1 MRVTSDMMMRGML
14 KNLSRNLAK
23 IDRYNNQLGT
33 GKRILKPSDD
43 PASTTLQMG
52 LRSELRKIKQYVE
65 NVQSGITWL
74 ENTDVALRE
83 VGDVIQRLRDLAG
96 QGSTSTLAQDS
107 RDAIAE
113 EVNELIDHLVQVG
126 NSRVGDR
133 FIFAGTRTTAPPMVK
148 QLGADGRIES
158 VTYEGDTGTVSVE
171 VASGVAIEMNIP
183 GSTIF
188 SAVFD
193 AAINLRDKLLAG
205 DLTAVGGSCLSDLDN
220 ATQVVLQH
228 RAIVGAKL
236 NRFELTESRLGDI
249 EANTKTLLSEV
260 EDIDVAELILNLRMQ
275 EVVYEASLNVGSK
288 VIQPSLLNFMK

>member
-1 MRVTSDMMMRGML
+1 
-14 KNLSRNLAK
+14 
-23 IDRYNNQLGT
+23 
-33 GKRILKPSDD
+33 
-43 PASTTLQMG
+43 MG
-52 LRSELRKIKQYVE
+52 LRSGCKIKQCVE
-65 NVQSGITWL
+65 NVQSGITWF
-74 ENTDVALRE
+74 ENADVALRE
-83 VGDVIQRLRDLAG
+83 VGDVIQRRDLATG
-96 QGSTSTLAQDS
+96 EHLYLGTGF

-158 VTYEGDTGTVSVE
+158 VTYEGDTGSVSVE